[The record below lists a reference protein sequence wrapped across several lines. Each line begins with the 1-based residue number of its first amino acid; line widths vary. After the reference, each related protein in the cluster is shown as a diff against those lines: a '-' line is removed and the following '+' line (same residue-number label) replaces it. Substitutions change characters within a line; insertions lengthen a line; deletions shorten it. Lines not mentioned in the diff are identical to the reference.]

1 MDTHIG
7 EGAAEV
13 MTLFGAGAWA
23 RGSKSIVRSE
33 V

>member
-1 MDTHIG
+1 MDTLIG